1 MVLRLGI
8 DLMGGDHSPESVLK
22 AIIAIL
28 KQHGN
33 ILLNCEC
40 LLVPIISECSEK
52 SCKEVCSQEGIS
64 WKDLN
69 PFIAENFVEMEDSP
83 LFALRRKR
91 NSTIAIGVN
100 LLKDGFLDGLVS
112 TGNTGALF
120 AFACHQ
126 LPLIQFIERP
136 ALLVR
141 LPTLKG
147 SVIVLDVGANVSV
160 KPNDVLMFA
169 QMGRAYKLCLD
180 ASQLPKIGLLNIGR
194 EEKKGTESHRQTF
207 SLLQENFGSNFL
219 GNIESGDVFRGKVD
233 VVVTD
238 GFTGNIFLKTA
249 EGVADCFSEIFF
261 RNEQNFISPNH
272 HNKVSESL
280 DLSIYQ
286 GSFLCGLSK
295 LVVKCHGFSDHNA
308 LINGILNTINL
319 ANQNI
324 CSKMELYLNS

>member
-28 KQHGN
+28 KQHN
-33 ILLNCEC
+33 DLLSEYEC
-40 LLVPIISECSEK
+40 LLVPIISECVESSLK
-52 SCKEVCSQEGIS
+52 RVCIEENVC
-64 WKDLN
+64 WEYLN
-69 PFIAENFVEMEDSP
+69 PIITENFVEMEDSP
-83 LFALRRKR
+83 LLVLRRKK
-91 NSTIAIGVN
+91 NSTMAKGIC
-100 LLKDGFLDGLVS
+100 LLRDGFLDGLVS

-120 AFACHQ
+120 AFACHH
-126 LPLIQFIERP
+126 LSLMQFIERP

-160 KPNDVLMFA
+160 KPKDLLMFA
-169 QMGRAYKLCLD
+169 QMGKAYKLCLD
-180 ASQLPKIGLLNIGR
+180 SSEIPKLGLLNIGR

-207 SLLQENFGSNFL
+207 SLLQENFGDNFF

-261 RNEQNFISPNH
+261 QKEQNFISPNH
-272 HNKVSESL
+272 HNKVSKSL

-319 ANQNI
+319 ASQNI
-324 CSKMELYLNS
+324 CSKMESYLKI